1 MRYLCSRVV
10 QRECV
15 LELPLY
21 FAFPLRGNSYLHHR
35 RFRRRAAPSAPLV
48 PHDVVCRIRVGC
60 RSCTVTKPFANR
72 SAVCPV
78 LLRPELHLR
87 RFHRRRCRHIRSAC
101 FREFFTCSRVT
112 WPHALRMQALSLPH
126 TSKLRSY
133 RRTTQPSSGPSGSR
147 KSSFSVDSILFCTAV
162 AVAQCLASSALFSR
176 FKWYNLGLPR
186 RADFVAGYA
195 ARTSCQRFMPQAQS
209 LAFSVKVSS
218 LGRSLH
224 LEFAYNVVIAQHG
237 ESLLIIDN

>member
-35 RFRRRAAPSAPLV
+35 RFRRRAASSAPLV
-48 PHDVVCRIRVGC
+48 PYDAIRRIRVGW
-60 RSCTVTKPFANR
+60 RSCTVTKPCANR

-147 KSSFSVDSILFCTAV
+147 KSCFLRMLSFSSQPSLWRNVLRLAHCFRASDGTFLDCCDALLFCRRLCRAHKSPALHVAATA
-162 AVAQCLASSALFSR
+162 
-176 FKWYNLGLPR
+176 P
-186 RADFVAGYA
+186 
-195 ARTSCQRFMPQAQS
+195 TS
-209 LAFSVKVSS
+209 LAT
-218 LGRSLH
+218 RSRTLSH
-224 LEFAYNVVIAQHG
+224 
-237 ESLLIIDN
+237 